1 MLPVMHD
8 LIEQLLVELP
18 SHPKR
23 AYMRGKS
30 NMNIEDYQEGPYR
43 SSAQREKVAPHFR
56 REYFMKV

>member
-8 LIEQLLVELP
+8 LIEQLLKELS

-30 NMNIEDYQEGPYR
+30 NMNIGHYLEVRTYI
-43 SSAQREKVAPHFR
+43 KVQHNI
-56 REYFMKV
+56 KK